1 MIKYLKLIRIN
12 QWTKNLLCFS
22 GIIFGPYSYNIDLL
36 IQASKTFLCFCLISS
51 FVYVIND
58 IFDKEAD
65 SVHPKKKHRPIAS
78 GLIKTFPALMVAIS
92 FFIISLM
99 IAKKINVV
107 VFYIIIFYLVNNLFY
122 NIFIKRYIIV
132 DILSIALGFIFR
144 LISGIY
150 ALDIIPTPWIVLCTF
165 FLALFLGFSKE
176 GQN

>member
-1 MIKYLKLIRIN
+1 
-12 QWTKNLLCFS
+12 
-22 GIIFGPYSYNIDLL
+22 
-36 IQASKTFLCFCLISS
+36 
-51 FVYVIND
+51 
-58 IFDKEAD
+58 
-65 SVHPKKKHRPIAS
+65 
-78 GLIKTFPALMVAIS
+78 MVAIS

-165 FLALFLGFSKE
+165 FLALFLGFSKRRAE
-176 GQN
+176 LKNLNGDFSQRSVLKKYKIKFLDSLINDAAFGAIISYSIFCTINQNSMGLIITILPVYYALMHYKIRYSKIYTVRNQIQ